1 MFAHFL
7 WSTFVYLFACSFII
21 LATIWVFLK
30 LTKYDDW
37 QQIQQGNVA
46 AALALGGKVLGVGNI
61 MRFAITSNSSI
72 IDTVIWGAVGM
83 GLMLLVYLMFEWLT
97 PKININKEIGENANK
112 AVGFLSFI
120 FSVTF
125 SFIIGASIT

>member
-1 MFAHFL
+1 MFTQLLF
-7 WSTFVYLFACSFII
+7 STFVYLFFCSVII
-21 LATIWVFLK
+21 LATIFVFLK

-37 QQIQQGNVA
+37 KQIQQGNAA

-72 IDTVIWGAVGM
+72 TDTVIWGTVGM
-83 GLMLLVYLMFEWLT
+83 VLMLMVYLMFEWLT
-97 PKININKEIGENANK
+97 PKININQEIGEKANI
-112 AVGFLSFI
+112 AVGILSMI

-125 SFIIGASIT
+125 SYIIGASIT